1 MIIFSFFSNRVKFIN
16 KRTDGCVR
24 IYSKKFCSRVLVFP
38 ARLKNFRKEKGLTQ
52 KQFAEWIGIS
62 NNNISQYEK
71 GLHVPEIKT
80 ALKMKRALNK
90 PLDWIYFG
98 DEEIIP
104 KSRTRDS
111 G

>member
-1 MIIFSFFSNRVKFIN
+1 MPSTS
-16 KRTDGCVR
+16 
-24 IYSKKFCSRVLVFP
+24 SKYP
-38 ARLKNFRKEKGLTQ
+38 NE
-52 KQFAEWIGIS
+52 
-62 NNNISQYEK
+62 N

-80 ALKMKRALNK
+80 SLKMKRALNK

>member
-1 MIIFSFFSNRVKFIN
+1 M
-16 KRTDGCVR
+16 
-24 IYSKKFCSRVLVFP
+24 
-38 ARLKNFRKEKGLTQ
+38 
-52 KQFAEWIGIS
+52 GIT

-71 GLHVPEIKT
+71 GLYVLEIKT
-80 ALKMKRALNK
+80 AFKMKRALNK